1 MRVDF
6 NGQSSK
12 KVERMRQSHTTTSK
26 LNRSNKCHALLGPRF
41 DGVLE
46 QGRVADRGISQR
58 RNERPIHSRTMVVT
72 TSKKPDDQGEKQLPT
87 RDVTKNLPDRSIGV
101 MNLGFDHVPKPV
113 NIFLD
118 IKHRQRHGA
127 SDP

>member
-1 MRVDF
+1 
-6 NGQSSK
+6 
-12 KVERMRQSHTTTSK
+12 MRQSHTRTSK
-26 LNRSNKCHALLGPRF
+26 LNRSNKGRALLGPRF
-41 DGVLE
+41 DGALE
-46 QGRVADRGISQR
+46 QGRVANRGISQR
-58 RNERPIHSRTMVVT
+58 RNEGPIHSRTMVVT
-72 TSKKPDDQGEKQLPT
+72 MSKKPDNQGGKRLSI

-101 MNLGFDHVPKPV
+101 MNLGFDHVPKPI